1 MGLNFIWL
9 FSAKSLMLSAI
20 DNISQ
25 TDRGPWDYLY
35 RAVVSSTNFVVN
47 LQSIR
52 TSLYIRH
59 YREQYHTQF
68 CSVGNSAIGTFLSR
82 QSSGNSDCLHFV
94 IERNADT
101 QFIRT
106 GFILSFWMFPVSIL
120 WSMHACDQNHWRN
133 QYGRSGRYLSLLHV
147 NCLKNG
153 LN

>member
-1 MGLNFIWL
+1 MVVFGKIVN
-9 FSAKSLMLSAI
+9 LSAI

-52 TSLYIRH
+52 SLYIRH

-68 CSVGNSAIGTFLSR
+68 CSLGNSAIGTFPSR
-82 QSSGNSDCLHFV
+82 QSSGNSDKLAFCYIKKCWYPIHKNRIYIKFLK
-94 IERNADT
+94 
-101 QFIRT
+101 
-106 GFILSFWMFPVSIL
+106 VSREYI
-120 WSMHACDQNHWRN
+120 MVYACDQNHWRN
-133 QYGRSGRYLSLLHV
+133 QYRRSGRYLSLLHV